1 MDRMTR
7 RYAPE
12 HRRGMRTSRTTR
24 ILALAA
30 AAVMFTGL
38 FAQIAV
44 RAQISGQAKEI
55 AAVQRQIQTMD
66 ANAENLSRYINEYH
80 DLEDIGKRALEL
92 GMQQP
97 QEDQLRVIRLPA
109 LADTQAQTVANSGSE
124 NVSG

>member
-7 RYAPE
+7 RYEPE
-12 HRRGMRTSRTTR
+12 RGRARGVRATR
-24 ILALAA
+24 ILAATA
-30 AAVMFTGL
+30 AAVMFAGL

-97 QEDQLRVIRLPA
+97 EEDQLRVIRLPA
-109 LADTQAQTVANSGSE
+109 LTDTQSQTVANGGGE
-124 NVSG
+124 NVTG